1 MMNLLNLSVPPN
13 VLLPVPAAAAAAA
26 AAAALPPVLVL
37 ALFVFFTACA
47 FFCGDSALLFFC

>member
-13 VLLPVPAAAAAAA
+13 VLLPVPAAAA